1 MLFDGD
7 ADLDVPDPA
16 FLLGISE
23 QSKLLVPWNRS
34 VNAVPLERPMC
45 STPSRRE
52 LISHS
57 CYRYSGQMC
66 HNKQKWSHHERHEEG
81 PLDIVSG
88 RYIGRRYWMMMI
100 AKKKASRNV
109 S

>member
-1 MLFDGD
+1 MATKRDTDLFQALPAAGLRKKVAHAVTD
-7 ADLDVPDPA
+7 ATRTTKP
-16 FLLGISE
+16 GK

-88 RYIGRRYWMMMI
+88 RYIGRRY
-100 AKKKASRNV
+100 
-109 S
+109 